1 MFEGLKKK
9 RLVTKQKRKI
19 TLNWIL
25 RKLLTLYLLPNVHK
39 RLSNLLGYHRYIEL
53 WYPHRKRF
61 RILRSLFAASNERK
75 KLSYIKYRWDLGEI
89 TEEAIPVTTS
99 MVRMYP
105 SISHIECLEVLHKQY
120 GTNRRYHK
128 NGRIWIKKKSFWI

>member
-39 RLSNLLGYHRYIEL
+39 RLSNLPGYHRYIEL

-89 TEEAIPVTTS
+89 TEETILVTTD
-99 MVRMYP
+99 MLQMYP
-105 SISHIECLEVLHKQY
+105 SISHIEGLEVLRKRY
-120 GTNRRYHK
+120 GTPRRYQE
-128 NGRIWIKKKSFWI
+128 KKWQNMY